1 MKKNL
6 LQTISVLELLLL
18 IIVGILSDKIA
29 NTLEINQTFLW
40 VATLIVVTALA
51 IITIYKN
58 NPAGYGLPNFLNM
71 KVAIKITKKAVGGAL
86 IGIAYLPSALL
97 LSIGAF
103 QYSQAMDKDWL
114 GTLSGCAVSVL
125 Q

>member
-18 IIVGILSDKIA
+18 IIVGNLSDKIA

-58 NPAGYGLPNFLNM
+58 NFHLVDFVIIDDNIFRN
-71 KVAIKITKKAVGGAL
+71 
-86 IGIAYLPSALL
+86 S
-97 LSIGAF
+97 F
-103 QYSQAMDKDWL
+103 
-114 GTLSGCAVSVL
+114 VS
-125 Q
+125 